1 MMHLR
6 GLATIALARIASGLT
21 QASGLTLD
29 RRALLRGSGAA
40 LAAPLLPAQAGS
52 IPTWDLGGG
61 VAMPTLALNTV
72 GLSVEATERAVKF
85 AVDAGVSHVD
95 FHPGIERDGVA
106 RGLPSVARKSVFLTT
121 KVAEAPWSVAEWAVA
136 LRFDNPRATVLVLV
150 FGDTP
155 LRVWVS
161 KRPKHS

>member
-29 RRALLRGSGAA
+29 RRALLRGSSAA

-72 GLSVEATERAVKF
+72 GLTAEATERAVK
-85 AVDAGVSHVD
+85 
-95 FHPGIERDGVA
+95 
-106 RGLPSVARKSVFLTT
+106 L
-121 KVAEAPWSVAEWAVA
+121 AVA
-136 LRFDNPRATVLVLV
+136 LARCNKPWNEQWSWLPSSFRYLVDQV
-150 FGDTP
+150 RGQQP
-155 LRVWVS
+155 LDALPLPDIAGASAR
-161 KRPKHS
+161 RE